1 MGFAP
6 IQDWNR
12 SPGVQ
17 LTKIGGVLK
26 LIKAPSLGVLLR
38 NHARQSGPAS
48 GGHWYL
54 TSVLHSIMRTRTPAD
69 THQTDE
75 TPFLNAEDR

>member
-17 LTKIGGVLK
+17 LTKMGGVLK
-26 LIKAPSLGVLLR
+26 LIKAFIFR
-38 NHARQSGPAS
+38 RFA
-48 GGHWYL
+48 
-54 TSVLHSIMRTRTPAD
+54 
-69 THQTDE
+69 
-75 TPFLNAEDR
+75 